1 MASHLKPDAP
11 APGRPAT
18 EGPTRDTERPPKPAA
33 ILKGLR
39 IIEGSA
45 FVAAPLGGMTLAE
58 MGAEVIRFDPIG
70 GGLDYERWPV
80 TAEGR
85 SLFWAGLNKG
95 KRSIALNLTHP
106 EGVEIATRLITGAGE
121 GAGLFLTNFPARGWL
136 DYKRLAKFRAD
147 LIMVNI
153 TGDHDGRSAVDY
165 TVNAATGWPMATGPR
180 GTEGPVN
187 HVLPAWDAIC
197 GLWAATGMLA
207 AERHRRLTG
216 EGQLVTLALSD
227 VALAVTG
234 ALGVLGEVAVN
245 NADRARHG
253 NDIYGGFGRDFPT
266 SDGRRVMVVGLTGRQ
281 WKNLVQ
287 VTGIE
292 KEVAAL
298 AKRLGRDLNRQGERF
313 EAREDIAALVGPW
326 IAARPLAE
334 VAIAFE
340 ISGVCWGPYQSFR
353 ELVESDPRCSPEN
366 PMMSALDQPGIGTY
380 PAAGTPLGFGA
391 MDRVPARPA
400 PLLGADT
407 DRILGDVL
415 GLSSGEIGRLFD
427 AGIVAGPD
435 IIPT

>member
-1 MASHLKPDAP
+1 MP
-11 APGRPAT
+11 
-18 EGPTRDTERPPKPAA
+18 
-33 ILKGLR
+33 
-39 IIEGSA
+39 
-45 FVAAPLGGMTLAE
+45 
-58 MGAEVIRFDPIG
+58 
-70 GGLDYERWPV
+70 
-80 TAEGR
+80 
-85 SLFWAGLNKG
+85 
-95 KRSIALNLTHP
+95 
-106 EGVEIATRLITGAGE
+106 
-121 GAGLFLTNFPARGWL
+121 
-136 DYKRLAKFRAD
+136 
-147 LIMVNI
+147 
-153 TGDHDGRSAVDY
+153 
-165 TVNAATGWPMATGPR
+165 
-180 GTEGPVN
+180 
-187 HVLPAWDAIC
+187 
-197 GLWAATGMLA
+197 
-207 AERHRRLTG
+207 
-216 EGQLVTLALSD
+216 D

-313 EAREDIAALVGPW
+313 EAREEIAALVSPW

>member
-11 APGRPAT
+11 DAPAT
-18 EGPTRDTERPPKPAA
+18 PRGPAESTERPPRPAA

-39 IIEGSA
+39 VVEGSA

-106 EGVEIATRLITGAGE
+106 EGVEIATRLITGDGE

-165 TVNAATGWPMATGPR
+165 TVNAATGWPLATGPK

-266 SDGRRVMVVGLTGRQ
+266 RDGRRVMVVGLTGRQ

-313 EAREDIAALVGPW
+313 EAREEIAALVSPW

-391 MDRVPARPA
+391 LDRVPARPA

>member
-11 APGRPAT
+11 DAPAT
-18 EGPTRDTERPPKPAA
+18 PRGPAESTERPPRPAA

-39 IIEGSA
+39 VVEGSA

-106 EGVEIATRLITGAGE
+106 EGVEIATRLITGDGE

-165 TVNAATGWPMATGPR
+165 TVNAATGWPLATGPK

-313 EAREDIAALVGPW
+313 EAREEIAALVSPW

-391 MDRVPARPA
+391 LDRVPARPA

>member
-11 APGRPAT
+11 DAPAT
-18 EGPTRDTERPPKPAA
+18 PRGPAESTERPPRPAA

-106 EGVEIATRLITGAGE
+106 EGVEIATRLITGDGE

-165 TVNAATGWPMATGPR
+165 TVNAATGWPLATGPK

-266 SDGRRVMVVGLTGRQ
+266 RDGRRVMVVGLTGRQ

-313 EAREDIAALVGPW
+313 EAREEIAALVSPW

-391 MDRVPARPA
+391 LDRVPARPA